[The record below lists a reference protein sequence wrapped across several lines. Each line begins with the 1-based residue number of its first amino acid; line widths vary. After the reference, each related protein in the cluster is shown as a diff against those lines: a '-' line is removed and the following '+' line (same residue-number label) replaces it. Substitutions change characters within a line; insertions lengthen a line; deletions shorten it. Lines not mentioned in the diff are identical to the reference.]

1 MMIYTI
7 KDLSKELKIDKQKIY
22 RYIKKEK
29 IEALGVSS
37 EALQK
42 WCEVHHETPQKNTKF
57 YSEEAKKQVFDH
69 FLCKSEALGVSSEA
83 PYETLGVSSEA
94 PYEALGV
101 SSEAPHEALG
111 VSSEA
116 PYETPCEGELI
127 DVLKA
132 QIRSLEQDKENL
144 QNIIDNQQKTLEQT
158 QVLLSQEQALHLSL
172 QNKVLQIETKT
183 TEKISNYESD
193 LEELKKELE
202 EEKNKGFF
210 SRLFRK

>member
-1 MMIYTI
+1 MIYTI

-37 EALQK
+37 EA
-42 WCEVHHETPQKNTKF
+42 
-57 YSEEAKKQVFDH
+57 
-69 FLCKSEALGVSSEA
+69 
-83 PYETLGVSSEA
+83 
-94 PYEALGV
+94 
-101 SSEAPHEALG
+101 PH
-111 VSSEA
+111 
-116 PYETPCEGELI
+116 ETPCEGELI

-158 QVLLSQEQALHLSL
+158 QVLFSQEQALHLSL

-183 TEKISNYESD
+183 TEEISNYESE

-210 SRLFRK
+210 SRLFKK